1 MQNLSAQILETIPFS
16 IRTIR
21 RLASSVLQDRI
32 TIHHF
37 RILIMVRDGFG
48 QKSIAEN
55 LQISEAAVSKTI
67 AHLVEKKFLRKKIG
81 VDKRSREVI
90 LTASGKRILDQA
102 RKLVEAELSPQISKL
117 SSVQKDQLREGLTV
131 LMSVMSGVKETL

>member
-1 MQNLSAQILETIPFS
+1 MQNLSAQILEAIPFS

-21 RLASSVLQDRI
+21 RLASSVLKNRI

-48 QKSIAEN
+48 QKMMAEN

-67 AHLVEKKFLRKKIG
+67 ASLVEKKLLRKKIG
-81 VDKRSREVI
+81 IDKRSREVI
-90 LTASGKRILDQA
+90 LTASGNKILNEA
-102 RKLVEAELSPQISKL
+102 RSLVEAELIPELNKL
-117 SSVQKDQLREGLTV
+117 SVKEKEILREGLGV
-131 LMSVMSGVKETL
+131 LVKVMTGVRENL